1 MIVVELVDGYQGID
15 IAPEHDAQGERPQ
28 GSDSLA
34 DGCIA
39 FGTKQAGDELGDYP
53 HNETGHGHGDGDE
66 VERLAQHQT
75 ESLVVATPHLDGAEG
90 LDGAGYSC
98 QEEIVYLQQIHA
110 HSQSEEA
117 HATAHGCYAVVG
129 GEEQQSQA
137 PYSYS
142 QGRALGDNLAKRREK
157 REVADGLT
165 VAALIKQEQVE
176 TPQYVTV
183 SVNEEFIDADSFDT
197 HVLKEG
203 DEVEFLYF
211 MGGGAG

>member
-1 MIVVELVDGYQGID
+1 MKI
-15 IAPEHDAQGERPQ
+15 
-28 GSDSLA
+28 
-34 DGCIA
+34 
-39 FGTKQAGDELGDYP
+39 TLG
-53 HNETGHGHGDGDE
+53 G
-66 VERLAQHQT
+66 
-75 ESLVVATPHLDGAEG
+75 
-90 LDGAGYSC
+90 
-98 QEEIVYLQQIHA
+98 
-110 HSQSEEA
+110 
-117 HATAHGCYAVVG
+117 
-129 GEEQQSQA
+129 
-137 PYSYS
+137 
-142 QGRALGDNLAKRREK
+142 EK